1 MPSFYSHGKLLIT
14 AEYAVLAGAKALAIP
29 CKKGHYLNFQS
40 ENNSK
45 ELSWNSYDF
54 EGQKWFEVNFYLPS
68 LEIMKSSDQNTAKRL
83 QEILIFATKENPFF
97 LLEGGKVKTYLE
109 FNNLWGLGS
118 SSSLIVNIASWA
130 KINPYKLLNS
140 SFGGSGYDVA
150 CGLADGP
157 IFYSKKQSNPKVE
170 SVSLSPIFF
179 EKLYFVYLNKKADSQ
194 KAVQDFDLN
203 KVNTGIIKKLDN
215 LTKEMSSTYD
225 INKFENAMEEHEKI
239 IGCMINKRPI
249 KDVLFSNFTGGI
261 KSLGAWGGDFIL
273 VTENENRDTEKYFK
287 KLGYNTVIPW
297 KEMSLV
303 H

>member
-170 SVSLSPIFF
+170 SISLSPIFF